1 MPARSVQIPVNEMG
15 SVSFERTVKAEECQE
30 VFLYFGIVDVLK
42 HYSMI
47 KRFEH
52 VYKSIQYDSKL
63 IPAVNPKA
71 YSTRFQE
78 FCSNIFREEK
88 DLE

>member
-1 MPARSVQIPVNEMG
+1 M
-15 SVSFERTVKAEECQE
+15 KAEECQE
-30 VFLYFGIVDVLK
+30 VYLYFGIVDVTK

-52 VYKSIQYDSKL
+52 AYKSMQYDPKL

-78 FCSNIFREEK
+78 FCSNIFREEQE
-88 DLE
+88 LA